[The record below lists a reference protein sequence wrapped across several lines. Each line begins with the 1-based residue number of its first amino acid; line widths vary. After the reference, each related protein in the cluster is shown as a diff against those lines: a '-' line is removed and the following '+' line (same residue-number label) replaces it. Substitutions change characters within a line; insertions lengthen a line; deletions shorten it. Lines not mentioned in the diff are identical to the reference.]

1 MLGNVLA
8 SCCWVCCRNTE
19 DTISLKV
26 SKALKVSTWGKIL
39 QHPGDKRKPHWT
51 FLILW
56 YILYQS
62 LSGWASPICS
72 LDMCQ
77 ALDVYNILVITD
89 SDTFVTLEIRK
100 KGKKLI
106 RVTDKLWLSHYF
118 CREWKKMESWKQKTP
133 LQCSWLKL
141 THKNTCIDH
150 SFPNMFT
157 PLKVRIFRI

>member
-89 SDTFVTLEIRK
+89 PDTFVTLEIRK

-106 RVTDKLWLSHYF
+106 RVSDLSDQTLTFTLFLQRMKKNGKLETENPSAMFLI
-118 CREWKKMESWKQKTP
+118 KTY
-133 LQCSWLKL
+133 S
-141 THKNTCIDH
+141 
-150 SFPNMFT
+150 
-157 PLKVRIFRI
+157 